1 MYHNRIFCSNHASLR
16 SPFTTAHV
24 QYCLFVKEKEREAGI
39 NSSEESEEKKKQKEM
54 REEAGL
60 ISLLINALT
69 VGKQDEFTLSELKD
83 TVLAY
88 ARGDV
93 PELVTVLSKD
103 DMEKFNKASKLEKV
117 QYVSI
122 VMI

>member
-1 MYHNRIFCSNHASLR
+1 
-16 SPFTTAHV
+16 
-24 QYCLFVKEKEREAGI
+24 LFLKEKESDAGI

-60 ISLLINALT
+60 ISLLTNALA

-83 TVLAY
+83 TVMAY

-93 PELVTVLSKD
+93 PELVTVLSKE

-117 QYVSI
+117 QYDQ
-122 VMI
+122 MA